1 MLEALKDKTILPLL
15 EEISIV
21 EKNEGRAKR
30 LEEHLAKY
38 YSPRKQVEVAE
49 TYTKQL
55 ESAGTA
61 IKEKPHV
68 FVAMPFS
75 PEFEDVYIFGIQEPV
90 QQAGLLCERV
100 DLDVFTGD
108 IVDRIKSRIETANL
122 VVADLTGANA
132 NVYLE
137 VGYAWGRNV
146 KTLLLCRNPDEL
158 KFDVKGQRCVIYASI
173 NDLRK
178 KLAAELRVL
187 I

>member
-1 MLEALKDKTILPLL
+1 
-15 EEISIV
+15 
-21 EKNEGRAKR
+21 
-30 LEEHLAKY
+30 
-38 YSPRKQVEVAE
+38 
-49 TYTKQL
+49 
-55 ESAGTA
+55 
-61 IKEKPHV
+61 
-68 FVAMPFS
+68 
-75 PEFEDVYIFGIQEPV
+75 
-90 QQAGLLCERV
+90 LCERV